1 MQRHTLFC
9 ERVGYIEMPSRA
21 SYLIKPTLL
30 ARGAILIAL
39 AVTIHAA
46 APRKEPTMNSKVAEE
61 SGFTVIG
68 IEARTSNAKE
78 MTPEGTIGKQ
88 WARFMKENL
97 AAQIPNKSDSA
108 ILAVYTD
115 YASDKDGE
123 YTFILGARVTSPTQ
137 VPKGMIARKVQPG
150 LYAIFTSEKG
160 PVAKVV
166 SETWQR
172 IWSIPK
178 SSPGGHRA
186 YKTDYEVYDQ
196 RAANPQNAQVEVH
209 VGVN

>member
-1 MQRHTLFC
+1 
-9 ERVGYIEMPSRA
+9 MPPRA
-21 SYLIKPTLL
+21 ESLIKPTLL
-30 ARGAILIAL
+30 ARGVILLAL
-39 AVTIHAA
+39 AVTIHSAES
-46 APRKEPTMNSKVAEE
+46 RKDSTMNPKIADE

-68 IEARTSNAKE
+68 IEAHTSNAKE
-78 MTPEGTIGKQ
+78 MTAKGVIGKQ

-123 YTFILGARVTSPTQ
+123 YTFILGARVTSATD
-137 VPKGMIARKVQPG
+137 VPNGMIAKKVQLG
-150 LYAIFTSEKG
+150 HYAIFTSEKG

-178 SSPGGHRA
+178 SSPGGDRT
-186 YKTDYEVYDQ
+186 YKTDYEVYDE
-196 RAANPQNAQVEVH
+196 RAANPENVQVEVH
-209 VGVN
+209 IGVK

>member
-1 MQRHTLFC
+1 
-9 ERVGYIEMPSRA
+9 MPSLA

-30 ARGAILIAL
+30 ARGAILLAL

-46 APRKEPTMNSKVAEE
+46 AQRKDPTMNPKIADE
-61 SGFTVIG
+61 SGFSVIG

-88 WARFMKENL
+88 WARFMTENL
-97 AAQIPNKSDSA
+97 STQIPNKSDSA

-123 YTFILGARVTSPTQ
+123 YTFILGARVTSATD
-137 VPKGMIARKVQPG
+137 VPNGMIARKVQLG
-150 LYAIFTSEKG
+150 HYAIFTSEKG

-172 IWSIPK
+172 IWSAPK
-178 SSPGGHRA
+178 SSPGGDRA
-186 YKTDYEVYDQ
+186 YKTDYEVYDE
-196 RAANPQNAQVEVH
+196 RAANPENMQVEVH
-209 VGVN
+209 IGVK

>member
-1 MQRHTLFC
+1 
-9 ERVGYIEMPSRA
+9 VGYIKIPSPA
-21 SYLIKPTLL
+21 SNLIKPTLL
-30 ARGAILIAL
+30 ARGAILLAL

-46 APRKEPTMNSKVAEE
+46 APRKDPTMNPQIANE
-61 SGFTVIG
+61 SGFSVIG

-78 MTPEGTIGKQ
+78 MTPAGVIGKQ

-97 AAQIPNKSDSA
+97 STQIPNKSDSA

-150 LYAIFTSEKG
+150 RYAIFTSEKG
-160 PVAKVV
+160 LVAKVV

-178 SSPGGHRA
+178 SAPGGNRA
-186 YKTDYEVYDQ
+186 YRTDYEVYDE
-196 RAANPQNAQVEVH
+196 RAANPENAQVEVH
-209 VGVN
+209 IGVK

>member
-1 MQRHTLFC
+1 
-9 ERVGYIEMPSRA
+9 MPPDS
-21 SYLIKPTLL
+21 LMKPTLFV
-30 ARGAILIAL
+30 RSAILLAL
-39 AVTIHAA
+39 ATTIHAA
-46 APRKEPTMNSKVAEE
+46 APRKDSTMNPTIANE

-78 MTPEGTIGKQ
+78 MTPDGVIGKQ

-123 YTFILGARVTSPTQ
+123 YAFILGARATSATQ
-137 VPKGMIARKVQPG
+137 VPKGMMARQVQPG
-150 LYAIFTSEKG
+150 RYAIFTSEKG
-160 PVAKVV
+160 PVAKIV
-166 SETWQR
+166 SETWQH

-178 SSPGGHRA
+178 SSPGGNRA
-186 YKTDYEVYDQ
+186 YKTDYEVYDE

-209 VGVN
+209 VGVK